1 MDSRCGPKVNL
12 NRGELLQLKR
22 TVIVWITVSRVVA
35 TKATGDIA
43 NDSLVIVHCIQK
55 VS

>member
-1 MDSRCGPKVNL
+1 MDLRRGPKVNL
-12 NRGELLQLKR
+12 NRGKLLQLKR
-22 TVIVWITVSRVVA
+22 TVIVWTTVSRVVA
-35 TKATGDIA
+35 TKATGGIA